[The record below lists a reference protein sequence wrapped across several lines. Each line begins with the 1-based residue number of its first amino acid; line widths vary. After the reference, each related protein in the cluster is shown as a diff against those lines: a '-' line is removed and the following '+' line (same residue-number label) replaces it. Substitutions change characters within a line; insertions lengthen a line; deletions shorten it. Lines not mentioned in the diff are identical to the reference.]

1 MRFDD
6 DPRQHE
12 QHADADADDAV
23 RGQPPAAAGH
33 AAHPQPATGG
43 GFPDLGRFQRYADD
57 MPDEEQL
64 LEWLEEGGGCQAL
77 DGCWVEP
84 DGQCPHGL
92 PSWLRALRMI

>member
-6 DPRQHE
+6 DAREHDQR
-12 QHADADADDAV
+12 ASADDAV
-23 RGQPPAAAGH
+23 PADLSPAAGH
-33 AAHPQPATGG
+33 AARPQPARG
-43 GFPDLGRFQRYADD
+43 GFPDLGRFQQYADD
-57 MPDEEQL
+57 LPDEEEL
-64 LEWLEEGGGCQAL
+64 LEWLDEGGGCQAL

>member
-6 DPRQHE
+6 DDARQHE
-12 QHADADADDAV
+12 QQAEADDAV
-23 RGQPPAAAGH
+23 RGELPPAGH
-33 AAHPQPATGG
+33 AAHPQPATGS
-43 GFPDLGRFQRYADD
+43 FPDLGRFQQYADD